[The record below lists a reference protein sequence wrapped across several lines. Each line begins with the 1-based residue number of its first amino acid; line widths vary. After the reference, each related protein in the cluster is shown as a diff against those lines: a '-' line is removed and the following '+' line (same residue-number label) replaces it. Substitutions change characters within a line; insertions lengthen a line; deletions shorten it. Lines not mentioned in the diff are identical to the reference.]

1 MERCRMVKKK
11 PEPKGKMKAAQKSFK
26 SDAMKQ
32 QDKKAK
38 LVQRTNYEKGNEMK
52 KTVQRKA
59 DKPFGSSIG
68 KK

>member
-1 MERCRMVKKK
+1 MVNKK
-11 PEPKGKMKAAQKSFK
+11 PVVKGQLKAAQKSFK
-26 SDAMKQ
+26 ADAMKQ

-38 LVQRTNYEKGNEMK
+38 LVQRTNYDEGIAMK
-52 KTVQRKA
+52 KKVQKKA

>member
-1 MERCRMVKKK
+1 MVKK
-11 PEPKGKMKAAQKSFK
+11 PTSKSVK
-26 SDAMKQ
+26 DAAMKQ

-38 LVQRTNYEKGNEMK
+38 LVQRTNYDKGIAMK
-52 KTVQRKA
+52 KKVQKKA